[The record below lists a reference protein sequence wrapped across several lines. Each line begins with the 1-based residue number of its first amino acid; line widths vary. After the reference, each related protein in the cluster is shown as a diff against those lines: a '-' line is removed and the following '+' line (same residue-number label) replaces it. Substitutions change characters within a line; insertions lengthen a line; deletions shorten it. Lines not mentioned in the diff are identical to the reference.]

1 MERETAGDPISGL
14 KWTRKTTDKI
24 ARQLKRL
31 GIAVSRSTVGRLL
44 RQMRYSLR
52 TNRKKIS
59 AGSTADR
66 DRQFRFLCRQR
77 DRFEKRGDP
86 VLSVDAKKRELIGNF
101 KNPGVK
107 WEPSTTDVND
117 HDFRSTAKGIGIP
130 YGIYDT
136 QANRGCVF
144 LGTSH
149 ETSAFAVSCLRK
161 SWNPK
166 CLRDGGRHGM
176 RTYFVEC
183 KTPGWRRRD
192 SHNRQAQYRFPDAGS
207 LRYPG
212 VQHLRKCQS
221 LCDTGPEEPDCENQG
236 TVRDNLQPCR

>member
-130 YGIYDT
+130 YGI
-136 QANRGCVF
+136 
-144 LGTSH
+144 
-149 ETSAFAVSCLRK
+149 
-161 SWNPK
+161 
-166 CLRDGGRHGM
+166 
-176 RTYFVEC
+176 
-183 KTPGWRRRD
+183 
-192 SHNRQAQYRFPDAGS
+192 
-207 LRYPG
+207 
-212 VQHLRKCQS
+212 
-221 LCDTGPEEPDCENQG
+221 
-236 TVRDNLQPCR
+236 